1 MPDVNASVHAASF
14 TLDSGQRC
22 SALWQAPASARAA
35 YVLAHGAGAGM
46 THPFMSMVSEGLA
59 QRGIASYRF
68 LFPYM
73 ERGAR
78 RPDPPAI
85 AHAAVRAAVEHAARL
100 MPGLALI
107 AGGKSFGGRMSSQ
120 AQAQAVM
127 AGVRGLA
134 FLGFPLHAAGKPG
147 AARAEHLHAL
157 ALPLLFIQGTR
168 DALADEALIG
178 SIVERLGRNATLHCI
193 ANADHS
199 FRVPARGGRSQ
210 GEVHDELLD
219 TLANWIQQVAG

>member
-1 MPDVNASVHAASF
+1 VNTPVHAASF

-22 SALWQAPASARAA
+22 SALWQAPAGARAA

-46 THPFMSMVSEGLA
+46 THPFMTMIAEGLA
-59 QRGIASYRF
+59 QRGIAAYRF
-68 LFPYM
+68 HFPYM
-73 ERGAR
+73 ERGSR

-85 AHAAVRAAVEHAARL
+85 AQAAVRAAVEHAARL

-120 AQAQAVM
+120 AQAQAAM
-127 AGVRGLA
+127 PGVRGLA
-134 FLGFPLHAAGKPG
+134 FLGFPLHAAGKPSD
-147 AARAEHLHAL
+147 ARAAHLRAL

-168 DALADEALIG
+168 DALADEMLVG
-178 SIVERLGRNATLHCI
+178 SVVKRLDRNATLHFI

-210 GEVHDELLD
+210 DEVHGELLD
-219 TLANWIQQVAG
+219 ALARWIERVTG

>member
-1 MPDVNASVHAASF
+1 MTASVRTATF

-22 SALWQAPASARAA
+22 SALWQAPAAARAV

-46 THPFMSMVSEGLA
+46 THLFMTMIAEGLT
-59 QRGIASYRF
+59 QRGIATYRF

-73 ERGAR
+73 ERGSK

-85 AHAAVRAAVEHAARL
+85 AQAAVRAAAEHAARL
-100 MPGLALI
+100 MPGLTLI

-120 AQAQAVM
+120 AQAQA
-127 AGVRGLA
+127 AIPGVRGLA
-134 FLGFPLHAAGKPG
+134 FLGFPLHAAGKP
-147 AARAEHLHAL
+147 ADARAEHLYAL
-157 ALPLLFIQGTR
+157 KLPLLFIQGTR

-178 SIVERLGRNATLHCI
+178 SVVRRLGRNATLHFI

-199 FRVPARGGRSQ
+199 FRVPARSLRSQ
-210 GEVHDELLD
+210 AEIDRELLD
-219 TLANWIQQVAG
+219 TLASWIERVAR